1 MLTNLTDT
9 VSALKE
15 RLHSMEQAAEW
26 AKEKGQGSKEDTKL
40 LAPLT
45 SQISALQMQI
55 VKVGSVLKNA
65 KVAYGIAKSNFGAT
79 VQELSKFEKKQAST
93 GATGASGATGSA
105 TGESGATG
113 NEQQKASGPSDST
126 QKTNGASG
134 TTGAT
139 GTTGASG
146 NTGSTGAKIPDNIAE
161 TGMIESPNPTGP
173 TGTFSGNLGPQ
184 LSLTEQHREQI
195 YEQAYL

>member
-93 GATGASGATGSA
+93 GATG
-105 TGESGATG
+105 
-113 NEQQKASGPSDST
+113 
-126 QKTNGASG
+126 
-134 TTGAT
+134 
-139 GTTGASG
+139 
-146 NTGSTGAKIPDNIAE
+146 
-161 TGMIESPNPTGP
+161 
-173 TGTFSGNLGPQ
+173 TFSGNLGPQ

-195 YEQAYL
+195 YEQAYLA

>member
-93 GATGASGATGSA
+93 GATGASRATGSA
-105 TGESGATG
+105 TGESRATGSDSGATS
-113 NEQQKASGPSDST
+113 NE
-126 QKTNGASG
+126 
-134 TTGAT
+134 
-139 GTTGASG
+139 
-146 NTGSTGAKIPDNIAE
+146 
-161 TGMIESPNPTGP
+161 
-173 TGTFSGNLGPQ
+173 
-184 LSLTEQHREQI
+184 
-195 YEQAYL
+195 